1 MYLPLHVY
9 VCMYLSLYLFIY
21 LSKSRFPCF
30 TRLPLSLS
38 PCSISHLKLNSF
50 FIFSPT
56 FIIDIPIASYR
67 KYSYPMTKEV
77 PTEAQHRKPWGTPP
91 FPRITFPAVR
101 FLPFKDQNR
110 ICLSPTLRNV
120 AEEPS
125 PSGPP
130 AAT

>member
-1 MYLPLHVY
+1 
-9 VCMYLSLYLFIY
+9 
-21 LSKSRFPCF
+21 
-30 TRLPLSLS
+30 
-38 PCSISHLKLNSF
+38 
-50 FIFSPT
+50 
-56 FIIDIPIASYR
+56 
-67 KYSYPMTKEV
+67 MTKEV